1 MIFQLFNSKPI
12 FSATLTTTKYLFV
25 KTVFVRIIFAHS
37 SFSYSCHYCMN
48 RAVTVIKKYR
58 FLFCFQQQNF
68 AGFFFHSFETKYKNK
83 YGDSHFKHT
92 QFKEIFFIVAAVT
105 TFAICTMQLDN
116 KFRELQ
122 RYALKNVMN
131 SIFKSILKGGQ
142 F

>member
-1 MIFQLFNSKPI
+1 MQDF
-12 FSATLTTTKYLFV
+12 
-25 KTVFVRIIFAHS
+25 
-37 SFSYSCHYCMN
+37 
-48 RAVTVIKKYR
+48 
-58 FLFCFQQQNF
+58 
-68 AGFFFHSFETKYKNK
+68 FFFHSFETKYKNK

-122 RYALKNVMN
+122 RYTLKNMMN